1 MGNSPDIK
9 RIRAIVKAERVKMRD
24 KAANGCFFS
33 FIHYVNPR
41 YRANW
46 HHRLLAHTLEDFYR
60 DPNRKRLMVFMP
72 PQHGKSEQASRLF
85 PAYVLGMNPNCK
97 IAACSYAAD
106 LARAFNRDVQRI
118 MDATPNYCEI
128 FPDTRLNSARVA
140 ADSRGGTLRNTNEF
154 EIMGNLGS
162 YKSVGV
168 GGGLSG
174 RAVDLMIIDDP
185 VKDAKE
191 AHSETVRESVW
202 AWYQSVAETRLHNKS
217 KVVIIMTRWHEDDL
231 SGRLLQ
237 TEPEKW
243 HVISLPAIREE
254 EGDAQDPRKPGE
266 ALWPQ
271 RHSLERLLD
280 KQKQSPWVF
289 AALYQ
294 QRPAPIGGGLVK
306 TDWFPR
312 FPLAALPRGPVRF
325 FVDTAYTS
333 KQENDETAILAY
345 VVHQGDIYIIHSAGV
360 RKEFP
365 ELCEWLPTYVE
376 AAGYTGHSQIWVEPK
391 ASGLSV
397 VQQLQRTTNL
407 NIVAAQAPDSDKV
420 TRINAVSPI
429 IQAGRVKVLDTNAGW
444 VNAFFGQCEA
454 FPNGAHDDRVDTLEG
469 AIRCDLVNA
478 EAGIIR
484 KRS

>member
-1 MGNSPDIK
+1 
-9 RIRAIVKAERVKMRD
+9 MR
-24 KAANGCFFS
+24 
-33 FIHYVNPR
+33 
-41 YRANW
+41 
-46 HHRLLAHTLEDFYR
+46 
-60 DPNRKRLMVFMP
+60 
-72 PQHGKSEQASRLF
+72 
-85 PAYVLGMNPNCK
+85 
-97 IAACSYAAD
+97 
-106 LARAFNRDVQRI
+106 
-118 MDATPNYCEI
+118 
-128 FPDTRLNSARVA
+128 
-140 ADSRGGTLRNTNEF
+140 GTLTNAPAPE
-154 EIMGNLGS
+154 
-162 YKSVGV
+162 
-168 GGGLSG
+168 GGGL
-174 RAVDLMIIDDP
+174 I
-185 VKDAKE
+185 
-191 AHSETVRESVW
+191 
-202 AWYQSVAETRLHNKS
+202 
-217 KVVIIMTRWHEDDL
+217 
-231 SGRLLQ
+231 
-237 TEPEKW
+237 
-243 HVISLPAIREE
+243 
-254 EGDAQDPRKPGE
+254 
-266 ALWPQ
+266 
-271 RHSLERLLD
+271 
-280 KQKQSPWVF
+280 
-289 AALYQ
+289 
-294 QRPAPIGGGLVK
+294 K

-312 FPLAALPRGPVRF
+312 FESIPRGPVRF